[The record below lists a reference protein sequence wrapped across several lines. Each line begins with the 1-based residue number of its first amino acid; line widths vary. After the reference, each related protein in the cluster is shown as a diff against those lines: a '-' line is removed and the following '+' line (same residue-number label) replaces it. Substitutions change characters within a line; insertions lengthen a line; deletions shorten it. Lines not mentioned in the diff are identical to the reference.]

1 MIKKAMANAK
11 APRTASPPTTPPTMA
26 PVLLLL
32 PPDAADEVAGGMV
45 CVLVDV
51 DLDDCAPTSGFV
63 VVPVV
68 PDPVGV

>member
-1 MIKKAMANAK
+1 
-11 APRTASPPTTPPTMA
+11 MA

-51 DLDDCAPTSGFV
+51 DLDDCAVTSGFV